1 MLCYNSDRRKYKNS
15 AHSLPW
21 GARGGVRKQ
30 TKVEKRDKSLKIN
43 DLQRG

>member
-1 MLCYNSDRRKYKNS
+1 MALRDARG
-15 AHSLPW
+15 

-30 TKVEKRDKSLKIN
+30 TKVEKRDKSLNIN